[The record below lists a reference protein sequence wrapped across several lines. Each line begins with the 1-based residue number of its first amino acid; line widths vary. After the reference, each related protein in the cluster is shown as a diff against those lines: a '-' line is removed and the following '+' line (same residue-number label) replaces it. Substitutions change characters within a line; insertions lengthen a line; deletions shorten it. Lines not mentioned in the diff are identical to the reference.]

1 MRHIKKRM
9 RVILPTLML
18 LLLLG
23 TQSIV
28 PAAAFACGSSTGS
41 STAQVL
47 NGVDQTGT
55 DCSGS
60 GVSSAISAA
69 VTILSIV
76 IGAAAI
82 IMILVSGF
90 RYMTSGGDSAKI
102 SGAKSALIYAL
113 VGLAV
118 AALAQFLVHFVLYQA
133 TNATTPPAATA
144 PKKP

>member
-1 MRHIKKRM
+1 MKYIRKRM
-9 RVILPTLML
+9 QIILPTLL
-18 LLLLG
+18 LLFALG
-23 TQSIV
+23 TQVIV
-28 PAAAFACGSSTGS
+28 PANAFACGSGTGS
-41 STAQVL
+41 SKDQVL

-60 GVSSAISAA
+60 GVTSAISAA
-69 VTILSIV
+69 VTVLSIV

-90 RYMTSGGDSAKI
+90 RYMTSGGDSGKVSA
-102 SGAKSALIYAL
+102 AKSALIYAL

-133 TNATTPPAATA
+133 TNVATPPAVTTPAQ
-144 PKKP
+144 P